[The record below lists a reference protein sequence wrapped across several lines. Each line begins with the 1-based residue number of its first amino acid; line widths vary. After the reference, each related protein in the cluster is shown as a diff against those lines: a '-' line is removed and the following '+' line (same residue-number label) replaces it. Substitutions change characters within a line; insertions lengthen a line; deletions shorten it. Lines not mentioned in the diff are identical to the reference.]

1 MSAQSYDAV
10 KWEIAGL
17 LHQALLSRAANDSS
31 SLGASV
37 DQIFKTLERPPES
50 QLGDYAFPCFRFAK
64 ALRQKP
70 PEIASALATYL
81 EQHGQGW
88 IAEANAVGAFLNL
101 RLQAPKAAA
110 LLLGQLQNGAY
121 FSRVKDH
128 WLQAADRVMVEYSQP
143 NTHKVFHV
151 GHMRNVALGDSLG
164 RIYEYCG
171 YPVTFV
177 NYIGDEGAHI
187 AKCLWYIQ
195 SEGEVVPEQDRG
207 EWLGRMYVNACHKLE
222 DASAEE
228 RAAYD
233 AQVSEVLRSI
243 ESKSGETY
251 DFWQA
256 SREWS
261 LADFREIYE
270 WTGARFD
277 HYFYESEVS
286 EESQEI
292 VDEYLAKGVFKE
304 DDGAIGID
312 LKSDKLG
319 FLIVRKRDGNTTY
332 GTKDLA
338 LARRKYG
345 EFDIDRSIYV
355 VGSEQNL
362 HFKQVFKTLERM
374 GFEKAKD
381 CYHLSYGMVVLPSG
395 KMSSRKGNVIEFK
408 DMRQQL
414 DAALDTPLEKYR
426 DVWSAAELAA
436 TKQKLAVGAIRY
448 GMICSDPVKDIVF
461 DINNWLS
468 FEGDTGPYLMYSYA
482 RTQSILARAR
492 QADIEVNFD
501 QLDAIAEQDELDLL
515 RYLNDFN
522 TAVIQACELNKPS
535 VLAHYLFDTC
545 KVYNRFIAHLSVL
558 KAPSEEIR
566 NVRLALLTCFAKV
579 LKQGLNLLGIEAPE
593 RM

>member
-1 MSAQSYDAV
+1 MSAYSYDAV
-10 KWEIAGL
+10 KWNLSSL
-17 LHQALLSRAANDSS
+17 LHQALLALAEGDAKT
-31 SLGASV
+31 LGASEE
-37 DQIFKTLERPPES
+37 QIFKTLERPPES
-50 QLGDYAFPCFRFAK
+50 HLGDYAFPCFRFAK
-64 ALRQKP
+64 ALRRKP
-70 PEIASALATYL
+70 PEIAEQLAKALQNDAKD
-81 EQHGQGW
+81 W
-88 IAEANAVGAFLNL
+88 VSEAAVVGAFLNL
-101 RLQAPKAAA
+101 RMQPTKVAEILVEQI
-110 LLLGQLQNGAY
+110 QSQAY
-121 FSRVKDH
+121 FKRVQQY
-128 WLQAADRVMVEYSQP
+128 WLTQPRKVMVEYSQP

-187 AKCLWYIQ
+187 AKCIWYIRR
-195 SEGEVVPEQDRG
+195 SAATVPSTDRG
-207 EWLGRMYVNACHKLE
+207 EWLGKMYVQACHLLE
-222 DASAEE
+222 DASPEE
-228 RAAYD
+228 KLVYD
-233 AQVSEVLRSI
+233 QEVSAVLREI
-243 ESKSGETY
+243 ESKSGEAY
-251 DFWQA
+251 QFWVE
-256 SREWS
+256 SRQWS
-261 LADFREIYE
+261 LADFKEIYD

-286 EESQEI
+286 EESQQI
-292 VDEYLAKGVFKE
+292 VDEYLEKAVFKE

-312 LKSDKLG
+312 LKAEKLG

-338 LARRKYG
+338 LARRKYD

-362 HFKQVFKTLERM
+362 HFKQVFKTLEKM

-395 KMSSRKGNVIEFK
+395 KMSSRKGNVIEFHQ
-408 DMRQQL
+408 MRSEL
-414 DAALDTPLEKYR
+414 DQALASQLEKYR
-426 DVWSAAELAA
+426 GDWSDADIDQ
-436 TKQKLAVGAIRY
+436 TKHKLAVGAIRY

-461 DINNWLS
+461 DIKNWLS

-482 RTQSILARAR
+482 RTLSILARAK
-492 QADIEVNFD
+492 QDGIEID
-501 QLDAIAEQDELDLL
+501 YTQLDAIHEQDEIDLL

-522 TAVIQACELNKPS
+522 TAVIQSCELDKPS
-535 VLAHYLFDTC
+535 VLAHYLFDMC

-558 KAPSEEIR
+558 KAPSDEAR
-566 NVRLALLTCFAKV
+566 NVRLALLDCFAKV
-579 LKQGLNLLGIEAPE
+579 LRQGLNLLGIEAPE